1 MSTDLK
7 EPTQLVIGVTHRQ
20 MLDWMAEDGVFCSP
34 DKYARRLQEAQRRAL
49 ADHAKRSLALDAM
62 AANERDLGLDY
73 MEAAK

>member
-34 DKYARRLQEAQRRAL
+34 DKYARRLQEAQRRAI
-49 ADHAKRSLALDAM
+49 
-62 AANERDLGLDY
+62 AAQNEVNK
-73 MEAAK
+73 EAVNEVAR